1 MYLNHFA
8 LVECPYVPWVNS
20 KYFCIFLNIRTS
32 QIRKVPSFGAAMQPI
47 NRREVNS
54 SSSATKSEGTQTDM
68 ESNRPT
74 AVEADNRP
82 DEANEDGGDI
92 NRQDQSTQVADEQEK
107 EEEEE
112 EQSALTMTMNEDVE
126 IIENYVDGEPS
137 YQVRLER

>member
-1 MYLNHFA
+1 
-8 LVECPYVPWVNS
+8 
-20 KYFCIFLNIRTS
+20 
-32 QIRKVPSFGAAMQPI
+32 
-47 NRREVNS
+47 
-54 SSSATKSEGTQTDM
+54 M